1 MTIYS
6 SRFNQSVKSDRK
18 LVEGF
23 LAQLQYPY
31 QEETDNP
38 AYQQFLSG
46 QTGA

>member
-1 MTIYS
+1 VLVGL
-6 SRFNQSVKSDRK
+6 QAAKSDRK
-18 LVEGF
+18 LLKDF

-38 AYQQFLSG
+38 AYQLFLSG